1 MCGPW
6 AVMWIF
12 CWKHCLEGS
21 IESFEFGYYSPSF
34 FYISTISVLQQSNLK
49 LSYNL
54 LKIYFDQT
62 VDTTLPDITE
72 KIKLP
77 IYFSQVTSLLNIS
90 LVLPATNAVSEE
102 STITL
107 RRIKNWLRTSMTQR
121 RLNHRMLLDIDKEMT
136 DKLSLIEVGA
146 NEFCFG
152 SDERSRLFSHFCQ
165 NQLPF

>member
-1 MCGPW
+1 MYLTFPFYLNCRKTFGNWLYFFKFMCGPW

-12 CWKHCLEGS
+12 CWKHCLVGS

-54 LKIYFDQT
+54 LKIYFDQKEG
-62 VDTTLPDITE
+62 TTLPDITE

-77 IYFSQVTSLLNIS
+77 IYFSQVTSLLKIS
-90 LVLPATNAVSEE
+90 LVLPVTNVVSEQ

-121 RLNHRMLLDIDKEMT
+121 KIISHLLSNHTCCHLL
-136 DKLSLIEVGA
+136 LV
-146 NEFCFG
+146 
-152 SDERSRLFSHFCQ
+152 R
-165 NQLPF
+165 